1 MGIRF
6 TKMHGIGNDYIYIN
20 CFDQKIEDIE
30 KLAIYMSHRQF
41 GVGGDGIVLIMPS
54 EVADVRMRMFNLDG
68 SEGKMCGNA
77 IRCVGKYTYER
88 GICKKDVLTVETAS
102 GIKTLYLTVE
112 NDIVTLLRVDM
123 GAPILNARE
132 IPIDYDGSNIEVPIY
147 TEFSSQPLTCVSMG
161 NPHAV
166 MFTNG
171 IDEFDLP
178 KIGPMYEHHP
188 MFPEGVNTEFVEV
201 IDNKTL
207 KMRVWE
213 RGSGETLACGTG
225 ACAVTVAATLEG
237 YVKRDTDVTVHLRG
251 GDLIIHWDNNT
262 VWMTGSATF
271 VFDGELC
278 D

>member
-20 CFDQKIEDIE
+20 CFDQKIENI
-30 KLAIYMSHRQF
+30 KQLAIFMSHRQF

-77 IRCVGKYTYER
+77 IRCVGRYAYER
-88 GICKKDVLTVETAS
+88 GLCKKDVIRVETAS
-102 GIKTLYLTVE
+102 GIKTLYLTVKDGKVE
-112 NDIVTLLRVDM
+112 LLRVDM
-123 GAPILNARE
+123 GAPILEPKR
-132 IPIDYDGSNIEVPIY
+132 IPIAYEGGNIDVPVE
-147 TEFSSQPLTCVSMG
+147 TAFSSQPLTCVSMG

-166 MFTNG
+166 MFTTG
-171 IDEFDLP
+171 IDALDLP

-201 IDNKTL
+201 IDDHTL

-225 ACAVTVAATLEG
+225 ACGVTVAATLKG
-237 YVKRDTDVTVHLRG
+237 FVKRDTDVTVHLRG
-251 GDLIIHWDNNT
+251 GDLVIHWDENT